1 MQEYTRSIMFT
12 DIVFRY
18 GDVTQPRR
26 IIFSS
31 PAARSYERSQ
41 CDQVGSSG
49 EFPRLLL
56 RRHDAEDLEH
66 EAGLLRP

>member
-1 MQEYTRSIMFT
+1 MQEYTKSLMFT
-12 DIVFRY
+12 DMVSRY
-18 GDVTQPRR
+18 GDVAKPRS

-31 PAARSYERSQ
+31 PAIRSYERSQ